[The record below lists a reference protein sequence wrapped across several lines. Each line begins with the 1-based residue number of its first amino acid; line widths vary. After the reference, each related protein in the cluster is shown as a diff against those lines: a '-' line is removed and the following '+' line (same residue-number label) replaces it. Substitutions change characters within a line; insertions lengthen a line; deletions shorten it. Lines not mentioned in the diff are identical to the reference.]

1 MHRVYR
7 TLDEPPSFIQG
18 LEAED
23 LAVAV
28 LSFSFWNA
36 LISAF
41 TGIKL
46 VAILYVPLL
55 GGGVLATLYLWV
67 RLKARMPRGFI
78 RDGLDYL
85 RQGEIYEAGP
95 DLEAVPLFIGREA
108 AEEAPES
115 VFGGVEEGSAVPV
128 AVAR

>member
-7 TLDEPPSFIQG
+7 TLDEAPSFIQG

-36 LISAF
+36 LISTF

-46 VAILYVPLL
+46 VAVLYVPLL
-55 GGGVLATLYLWV
+55 GGGVIATLYLWV
-67 RLKARMPRGFI
+67 RIKARMPRGFI
-78 RDGLDYL
+78 RDGLEYL

-95 DLEAVPLFIGREA
+95 DLEAVPLFIGHEA
-108 AEEAPES
+108 GEEAPES

-128 AVAR
+128 AAAR